1 MEEQELG
8 PPSLKPSIRSVYAK
22 VDQSYCTRVPF
33 VLDELMTL
41 TKKVDWEV
49 LVVDQLEEALMLA
62 EHRTLPVRM
71 MAEQER
77 TLIEQAWVVELV
89 GLR

>member
-1 MEEQELG
+1 M
-8 PPSLKPSIRSVYAK
+8 
-22 VDQSYCTRVPF
+22 
-33 VLDELMTL
+33 LDELMTL

-49 LVVDQLEEALMLA
+49 LVVDQLEEALMLV

-77 TLIEQAWVVELV
+77 TLIEQAWVVGPV
-89 GLR
+89 GPREEEEEHMV